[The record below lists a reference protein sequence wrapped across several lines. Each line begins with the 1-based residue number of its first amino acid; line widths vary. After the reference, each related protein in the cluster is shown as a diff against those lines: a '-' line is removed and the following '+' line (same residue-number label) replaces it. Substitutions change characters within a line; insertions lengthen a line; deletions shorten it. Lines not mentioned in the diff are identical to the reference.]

1 VNMRLPHPRILFFL
15 FICLFS
21 LMAQMPDWKYFRD
34 REGNAYFIDQAGKIR
49 ITDVKEYRYRPVSS
63 RGIDYYL
70 NYGTTLIQDH
80 RLDEGLSVL
89 KSICALPVD
98 NNRTYQAQVKAME
111 LINTLKRK
119 NGPRFAALNESASLM
134 LFKKDD
140 VTHIIND
147 QMHYSFKAPCTIGV
161 VRKRDRGRAG
171 VDYQYSGVQFGLQKS
186 DVKGAKAGEFDM
198 LMAVDSE
205 KFSVAIKN
213 IDDAADKWK
222 WNTGYDGL
230 TREVVAKDD
239 GRLIYQFR
247 SSGPAIF
254 AGLEGIFL
262 NGNYTHCV
270 RIVSSEPGYRANRE
284 FMRNLLESFKPVS
297 KSR

>member
-1 VNMRLPHPRILFFL
+1 MNMRRQHTSLLYVL
-15 FICLFS
+15 FIGLLS

-34 REGNAYFIDQAGKIR
+34 REGNTYFIDQAGKIR

-63 RGIDYYL
+63 HGIDYYL

-98 NNRTYQAQVKAME
+98 NNRIYQAQVKAVE
-111 LINTLKRK
+111 LINALKRK
-119 NGPRFAALNESASLM
+119 NGPRFAALNESASLI
-134 LFKKDD
+134 LFKKDG
-140 VTHIIND
+140 VTNIIND
-147 QMHYSFKAPCTIGV
+147 QMHYSFGVPCSIGV
-161 VRKRDRGRAG
+161 IRKRDRGRAG
-171 VDYQYSGVQFGLQKS
+171 VDYRYSGVQFGLQM
-186 DVKGAKAGEFDM
+186 DDARGAKAGKYDM

-205 KFSVAIKN
+205 KFSVPIKN

-222 WNTGYDGL
+222 WNIGYDGL
-230 TREVVAKDD
+230 AREVVAKDD
-239 GRLIYQFR
+239 RRLIYRFR

-262 NGNYTHCV
+262 NGVYTHCV
-270 RIVSSEPGYRANRE
+270 RIVASESEYGANRE
-284 FMRNLLESFKPVS
+284 FMRNLMEGFNTVS
-297 KSR
+297 KN

>member
-1 VNMRLPHPRILFFL
+1 MSMRFQHTSILL
-15 FICLFS
+15 FSAICLF
-21 LMAQMPDWKYFRD
+21 LLPAQMPDWKYFRD
-34 REGNAYFIDQAGKIR
+34 REGNTYFIDQAGKIR

-80 RLDEGLSVL
+80 RLEEGLSVL

-98 NNRTYQAQVKAME
+98 NNRIYQAQVKSME
-111 LINTLKRK
+111 LINALKRR
-119 NGPRFAALNESASLM
+119 NGPRFEALNESASLI
-134 LFKKDD
+134 LFIRDD
-140 VTHIIND
+140 VTHVIND
-147 QMHYSFKAPCTIGV
+147 QMYYSFRVPWTIGV
-161 VRKRDRGRAG
+161 IRKRDRGRTG
-171 VDYQYSGVQFGLQKS
+171 VDYRYSGVQFGLRRS
-186 DVKGAKAGEFDM
+186 GAKGAQIGEFDM

-222 WNTGYDGL
+222 WNIGYDGL
-230 TREVVAKDD
+230 VRKVVSQEDN
-239 GRLIYQFR
+239 RLIYQFR

-262 NGNYTHCV
+262 NENYTHCV
-270 RIVSSEPGYRANRE
+270 RIVSSEQGYRENRE
-284 FMRNLLESFKPVS
+284 FMRNLIESFTPVA
-297 KSR
+297 KNK